1 MFKDKAVGL
10 SIARGCEPLLDLVLG
25 LGIAFERDVMKRGGR
40 HFWPEEFLI
49 LGLLEL
55 KEGQRAA
62 VADSEETMTIG
73 SDCSEEP
80 TRTKWQSTGKPSRSS

>member
-25 LGIAFERDVMKRGGR
+25 FGIAFERDVMKRGGR
-40 HFWPEEFLI
+40 HFRPEQFLI

-55 KEGQRAA
+55 EEGQRTAI
-62 VADSEETMTIG
+62 ADPEETMTIG
-73 SDCSEEP
+73 PHRAEELV
-80 TRTKWQSTGKPSRSS
+80 RLAPSGN